1 MTEADRKFLREYSK
15 TYISIGVTADGKP
28 RRSVWVPWERTG
40 NAMNMRTPDLYFSPE
55 ELRDETLW
63 AELGRFHIVGCYI
76 FCPLEDYSF
85 LFRLT
90 ELQDLNIYKGGALRD
105 LRFLRQMPDWFQL
118 HVEDAVL
125 SDLGDLFPD
134 GPRKGVHS
142 ICVCLSGCTVADV
155 SVPEGVYLS
164 ELVILMPQGS
174 ADKDR
179 WKDIRCGKYTYHEYR
194 V

>member
-1 MTEADRKFLREYSK
+1 MTEADRQFLRDYPHK
-15 TYISIGVTADGKP
+15 YISIGITADGHS

-55 ELRDETLW
+55 ELRDQELW

-76 FCPLEDYSF
+76 FCPLEDYGF
-85 LFRLT
+85 LSRLT

-105 LRFLRQMPDWFQL
+105 LSFLRQMPDWFQL

-125 SDLGDLFPD
+125 DNLEDLFPA
-134 GPRKGVHS
+134 GERKGVHS
-142 ICVCLSGCTVADV
+142 ICVCLSGCAVADI
-155 SVPEGVYLS
+155 SALEGVYLS

-179 WKDIRCGKYTYHEYR
+179 WKEIRCGKYTYHEYR